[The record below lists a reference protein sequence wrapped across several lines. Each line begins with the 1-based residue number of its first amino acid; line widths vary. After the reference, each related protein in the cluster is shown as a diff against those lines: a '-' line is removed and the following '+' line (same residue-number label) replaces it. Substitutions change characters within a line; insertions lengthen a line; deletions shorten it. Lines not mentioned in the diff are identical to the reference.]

1 MYIFTLMGMQ
11 FFAGKLKF
19 NSDDEPDSNGTS
31 VRYNFDTFPRAF
43 LSVFILLTGENWN
56 EMMYNA
62 MRATS
67 NFACFYFIIVTV
79 LGNFIIVQLLVAI
92 VITNFDESRKFTQKR
107 KIVDEI
113 EASIE
118 EGNSVIQS
126 IKLVFGE
133 DIEIEENEKNEDR
146 GKANSFKIPKRFSIY
161 HQVNNGKSS
170 YF

>member
-19 NSDDEPDSNGTS
+19 NSEDQPDSNGTS

-67 NFACFYFIIVTV
+67 NFASLYFIIVIL

-92 VITNFDESRKFTQKR
+92 VINNFDESRKFTQKR
-107 KIVDEI
+107 KIIDEI
-113 EASIE
+113 EANVKLGKSMT
-118 EGNSVIQS
+118 QS
-126 IKLVFGE
+126 IAIVLGNDFE
-133 DIEIEENEKNEDR
+133 IDHHDDIVRSISIKVPKNKDL
-146 GKANSFKIPKRFSIY
+146 KKFKKTMTY
-161 HQVNNGKSS
+161 KSEC
-170 YF
+170 